1 MCPLLRFTMPGEK
14 CLVRTATAV
23 TLVLIM
29 VMLSCTQANISFEV
43 AGNGNLPGSHTLHGT
58 DLYIV
63 FMDRRRT
70 KCQA

>member
-1 MCPLLRFTMPGEK
+1 MCPLLRFTIPGEK

-23 TLVLIM
+23 TLVVIIW
-29 VMLSCTQANISFEV
+29 MLSCTQANVSLEV
-43 AGNGNLPGSHTLHGT
+43 AGTGNLPGSHKLHGT
-58 DLYIV
+58 DLYVV